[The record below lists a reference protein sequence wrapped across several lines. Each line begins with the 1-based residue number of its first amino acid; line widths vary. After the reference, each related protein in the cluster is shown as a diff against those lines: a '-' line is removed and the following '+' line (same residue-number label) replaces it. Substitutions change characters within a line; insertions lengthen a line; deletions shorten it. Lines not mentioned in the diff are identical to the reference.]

1 MNPRFRQLFAET
13 LNIPVE
19 QVTDELAYNAIRQ
32 WDSIAHMALVA
43 AIDAEYDTM
52 LETEDVIDMSS
63 VKKAREIL
71 KKYGIEV

>member
-13 LNIPVE
+13 LNIPIE
-19 QVTDELAYNAIRQ
+19 QVTDELTYNSIRQ